1 MLDDAANCLALIMP
15 DGASSISA
23 AASVV
28 RGGRLV
34 AYPTDTVY
42 GLACDP
48 LNEKAVGRL
57 FEAKERESKPI
68 PVLFAEMSDV
78 QAVVRLEDIALDLAR
93 RFWPGP
99 LTIVAPLKRHVPH
112 KLDQESGWLGVRI
125 PNHSAARSLARE
137 SGGCITGTSANLS
150 GQPSC
155 TTAEQVNR
163 TLGRRVEM
171 IIDGGTSAGGQSTVV
186 KVVDGSVEV
195 LRRGLIG
202 FEPGTVRESL
212 SR

>member
-1 MLDDAANCLALIMP
+1 MPDDAP
-15 DGASSISA
+15 SISA

-28 RGGRLV
+28 RGGRIV

-48 LNEKAVGRL
+48 LSEKAVDRL
-57 FEAKERESKPI
+57 FEVKEREAKPI
-68 PVLFAEMSDV
+68 PVLFAEMADV
-78 QAVVRLEDIALDLAR
+78 QEVVDLDGVALDLAR
-93 RFWPGP
+93 KFWPGA

-125 PNHSAARSLARE
+125 PGHPVARSLAKE
-137 SGGCITGTSANLS
+137 AGGCITGTSANLS
-150 GQPSC
+150 GRPSC
-155 TTAEQVNR
+155 TTAEEVNR
-163 TLGRRVEM
+163 SLGRRVEM
-171 IIDGGTSAGGQSTVV
+171 IIDGGTSRGGQSTVV
-186 KVVDGSVEV
+186 KVADGSVEV

-212 SR
+212 DP